1 MNTMQKK
8 GFIKRNMHKVK
19 RLTSVSAWVRVR
31 DLHSVDV
38 EPYFFLKTMTR

>member
-19 RLTSVSAWVRVR
+19 KTYFCVRVR
-31 DLHSVDV
+31 DFTALTLS
-38 EPYFFLKTMTR
+38 LTLILTR